1 MKPVL
6 FTGSAVALITP
17 MHQDGSIHFSALKSL
32 LERQITQ
39 ETDAIVVCGTTGE
52 ASTLTVREHLK
63 VIQTAVDIVSGRVPV
78 LAGTGSNDTSHAIEM
93 SKRAAALGA
102 DGLLLVTPYYNKTNA
117 AGLERHF
124 FAIADA
130 AQIPCIVYNVPSR
143 TGMSIHPETYAKL
156 AQHPYIVGAKEASG
170 NFSDIAHTAYLCG
183 DSFTLYCGND
193 EQILPMMSLGAKGV
207 ISVLANIVP
216 RQVHRLCRAF
226 FDGNLTLSRQ
236 LQLKYLP
243 LIQALFCDVS
253 PMPVKAALNMMHLSA
268 GPCRLPLGGISDKEK
283 QRVAQALNN
292 LSLLSA

>member
-78 LAGTGSNDTSHAIEM
+78 LAGTGSNDTAHAIEM

-124 FAIADA
+124 L
-130 AQIPCIVYNVPSR
+130 P
-143 TGMSIHPETYAKL
+143 
-156 AQHPYIVGAKEASG
+156 
-170 NFSDIAHTAYLCG
+170 
-183 DSFTLYCGND
+183 
-193 EQILPMMSLGAKGV
+193 LPMPHRFR
-207 ISVLANIVP
+207 VLCIMFPLAPACRFVP
-216 RQVHRLCRAF
+216 KHMPSWHST
-226 FDGNLTLSRQ
+226 LTLLGRKKHQ
-236 LQLKYLP
+236 AIFQTLHTP
-243 LIQALFCDVS
+243 LIC
-253 PMPVKAALNMMHLSA
+253 AATL
-268 GPCRLPLGGISDKEK
+268 
-283 QRVAQALNN
+283 
-292 LSLLSA
+292 